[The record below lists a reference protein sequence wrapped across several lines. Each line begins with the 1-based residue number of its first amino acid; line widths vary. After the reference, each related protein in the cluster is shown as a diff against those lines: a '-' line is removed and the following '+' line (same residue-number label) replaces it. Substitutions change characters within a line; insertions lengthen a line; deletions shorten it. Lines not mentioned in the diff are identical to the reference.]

1 MTSYQ
6 EIALDGIWR
15 NNPALVQ
22 MLGLCPLLAVSSH
35 LVTALGLGIITLLV
49 LLSSNFLIS
58 LIRTHLHEQVRLPIQ
73 ILIIASSVTLA
84 DLCLQSYFYELHQR
98 IGLFVALIVTN
109 CTILGRAE
117 LLASRSP
124 VKYALLDGIM
134 MGLGFL
140 LVLVVLGSLREIIG
154 QGTLFAHMDMIL
166 GDQAKTLTLH
176 IHDFP
181 VLLAALPP
189 GAFLL
194 FGCIIAFKNYLE
206 LRHER
211 RKTLPVSQQ
220 ITP

>member
-84 DLCLQSYFYELHQR
+84 DLYLQAYFYELHQLKNHHK
-98 IGLFVALIVTN
+98 LFLIT
-109 CTILGRAE
+109 
-117 LLASRSP
+117 LLSHY
-124 VKYALLDGIM
+124 K
-134 MGLGFL
+134 
-140 LVLVVLGSLREIIG
+140 
-154 QGTLFAHMDMIL
+154 
-166 GDQAKTLTLH
+166 
-176 IHDFP
+176 
-181 VLLAALPP
+181 
-189 GAFLL
+189 
-194 FGCIIAFKNYLE
+194 
-206 LRHER
+206 
-211 RKTLPVSQQ
+211 
-220 ITP
+220 

>member
-22 MLGLCPLLAVSSH
+22 LLGLCPLLAVSSH

-84 DLCLQSYFYELHQR
+84 DLCLQAYFYELHQR

-140 LVLVVLGSLREIIG
+140 LVLVVLGGLREIIG
-154 QGTLFAHMDMIL
+154 QGTLFAHMEMIL
-166 GDQAKTLTLH
+166 GDQANTLTLH

-220 ITP
+220 ITQ

>member
-84 DLCLQSYFYELHQR
+84 DLCLQAYFYELHQR

-181 VLLAALPP
+181 MLLAALPP

-220 ITP
+220 TTP

>member
-84 DLCLQSYFYELHQR
+84 DLCLQAYFYELHQR

>member
-22 MLGLCPLLAVSSH
+22 LLGLCPLLAVSSH

-84 DLCLQSYFYELHQR
+84 DLCLQAYFYELHQR

-220 ITP
+220 TTP

>member
-22 MLGLCPLLAVSSH
+22 LLGLCPLLAVSSH

-140 LVLVVLGSLREIIG
+140 SVLVVLGSLRELIG

-181 VLLAALPP
+181 MLLAALPP

-220 ITP
+220 TTP

>member
-84 DLCLQSYFYELHQR
+84 DLCLQAYFYELHQR

-140 LVLVVLGSLREIIG
+140 LVLVVLGSLRELIG

>member
-84 DLCLQSYFYELHQR
+84 DLCLQAYFYELHQR

-220 ITP
+220 ITQ

>member
-84 DLCLQSYFYELHQR
+84 DLCLQAYFYELHQR

-220 ITP
+220 TTP

>member
-84 DLCLQSYFYELHQR
+84 DLCLQAYFYELHQR

-140 LVLVVLGSLREIIG
+140 LVLVVLGSLRELIG

-181 VLLAALPP
+181 MLLAALPP

>member
-49 LLSSNFLIS
+49 LLSSNILIS

-84 DLCLQSYFYELHQR
+84 DLYLQAYFYELHQR

-134 MGLGFL
+134 MVGASGT
-140 LVLVVLGSLREIIG
+140 G
-154 QGTLFAHMDMIL
+154 QPSGNHR
-166 GDQAKTLTLH
+166 
-176 IHDFP
+176 
-181 VLLAALPP
+181 P
-189 GAFLL
+189 GHSFCPY
-194 FGCIIAFKNYLE
+194 GYDP
-206 LRHER
+206 R
-211 RKTLPVSQQ
+211 RSSQN
-220 ITP
+220 PDPAYP

>member
-84 DLCLQSYFYELHQR
+84 DLCLQAYFYELHQR

-140 LVLVVLGSLREIIG
+140 SVLVVLGSLREIIG

-220 ITP
+220 TTP

>member
-22 MLGLCPLLAVSSH
+22 LLGLCPLLAVSSH

-140 LVLVVLGSLREIIG
+140 SVLVVLGSLRELIG

-181 VLLAALPP
+181 MLLAALPP

>member
-84 DLCLQSYFYELHQR
+84 DLYLQAYFYELHQR

-140 LVLVVLGSLREIIG
+140 LVLVVLGSLRELIG

-181 VLLAALPP
+181 MLLAALPP

-220 ITP
+220 TTP